1 MATANIISMAAQP
14 AQASYLC
21 FEVSG
26 VLDTCRVQLGD
37 TVKDIPFFK
46 LAERVKTAGTVAGD
60 PSRLACDGSGIMQE
74 VDHLYLATLRNE
86 DRKAALNSAVNTRQ
100 NLYFSKHANAAS
112 VISTIKGY
120 FSKTSPASNANL
132 LESLSNVANQQAS
145 ALQEAYTEDD
155 RTGVVRSTSSSLES
169 RTSSS
174 GSSNRAGKFYQQSVG
189 RRLPKG
195 TMVPQKLP
203 LPWEGTMQGNQLL
216 WPSGYQSI
224 RFKSDGITPDTA
236 ITVGVNYEE
245 SSNAGHASGYQ
256 SSVHVDYEYR
266 TPYLEAQARN
276 LRAQISLREQK
287 FELFMLGQ
295 NIPHLEQIFKNEL
308 DSVDNDV
315 HQLQIALLKSILV
328 SPVPGIVTGIYKS
341 PGEAVAAGEP
351 VLRVEN
357 NAEVHLVAHV
367 VFYGFIRLGA
377 TATVATRLGGAG
389 TPPTTLSGSVIAA
402 RGVGDSARW
411 EVVVKVNNMDG
422 AGNFILPPGYI
433 FDSEFTEFDIV

>member
-1 MATANIISMAAQP
+1 MATAKLISMTAQP
-14 AQASYLC
+14 AQVSYLC

-26 VLDTCRVQLGD
+26 ILDTCRAQLGE
-37 TVKDIPFFK
+37 TVQDVPFFK
-46 LAERVKTAGTVAGD
+46 LAEHVRAAGTAAGD
-60 PSRLACDGSGIMQE
+60 PSRLVCDAGGIMQE
-74 VDHLYLATLRNE
+74 VDSLYLATLRNE
-86 DRKAALNSAVNTRQ
+86 DRKAALNGAVNTRQ

-132 LESLSNVANQQAS
+132 LESLSDIANQQAS
-145 ALQEAYTEDD
+145 VLQEAYTADD

-195 TMVPQKLP
+195 TVVPQKLP
-203 LPWEGTMQGNQLL
+203 LPWEGAMQGNQLL

-224 RFKSDGITPDTA
+224 LFKSDGLTPDTA
-236 ITVGVNYEE
+236 ITVGVNFEE
-245 SSNAGHASGYQ
+245 STNAGHASGHQ

-266 TPYLEAQARN
+266 TPHLEAQARN

-295 NIPHLEQIFKNEL
+295 NIPNLEKIFKNEL
-308 DSVDNDV
+308 DSIDNDV
-315 HQLQIALLKSILV
+315 HQLQIALLRSILI
-328 SPVPGIVTGIYKS
+328 SPIPGIVTGVYKS

-351 VLRVEN
+351 VIRVEN

-377 TATVATRLGGAG
+377 TATVTTSLGGAG
-389 TPPTTLSGSVIAA
+389 TPPTTVSGNIIAA
-402 RGVGDSARW
+402 RGVGDGARW
-411 EVVVKVNNMDG
+411 ELVVKVNNMDG
-422 AGNFILPPGYI
+422 AGDFILPSGYT
-433 FDSEFTEFDIV
+433 FDSEFTDLDIV